1 MLTFRRQIQNFLHMD
16 PIKGCFY
23 STIIFHAKIDYAKFY
38 VISAKNKQEN
48 LLGIDSA
55 TSLGVLK
62 ISNLIANKQNGNSNN
77 TRETN
82 SVSTPY

>member
-1 MLTFRRQIQNFLHMD
+1 MD
-16 PIKGCFY
+16 PIK
-23 STIIFHAKIDYAKFY
+23 IDKIDYAKFY

-48 LLGIDSA
+48 LLGADSA